1 MKEILNI
8 ENKSIKICYNKTDE
22 KILPVVILNNYSND
36 GEKIFDKCNEIG
48 CKDFILVCIS
58 NLNWDDDMSP
68 WYAPKINKN
77 DTDFLGKADE
87 YLKILLEKIIP
98 KVKEFVEINLEKQ
111 IEYYV
116 IAGYSLAGLF
126 AVYSAY
132 KTDLFNKILSCSGSF
147 WFPNFIEFVQKNRIS
162 NNIKQIYFSLGNRE
176 SKARNK
182 VLQTVEENTK
192 KTEKF
197 LREQGIKTIYEENE
211 GNHFQSADLRI
222 AKGIK
227 WILK

>member
-1 MKEILNI
+1 M
-8 ENKSIKICYNKTDE
+8 
-22 KILPVVILNNYSND
+22 
-36 GEKIFDKCNEIG
+36 
-48 CKDFILVCIS
+48 CIS

-126 AVYSAY
+126 AVYTAY
-132 KTDLFNKILSCSGSF
+132 RTDLFNKIVSCSGSF
-147 WFPNFIEFVQKNRIS
+147 WFPNFVEYVEKNRIS
-162 NNIKQIYFSLGNRE
+162 TNIKQIYFSLGNRE
-176 SKARNK
+176 SKTKNK

-192 KTEKF
+192 KIEKF

-211 GNHFQSADLRI
+211 GNHFQNADLRM